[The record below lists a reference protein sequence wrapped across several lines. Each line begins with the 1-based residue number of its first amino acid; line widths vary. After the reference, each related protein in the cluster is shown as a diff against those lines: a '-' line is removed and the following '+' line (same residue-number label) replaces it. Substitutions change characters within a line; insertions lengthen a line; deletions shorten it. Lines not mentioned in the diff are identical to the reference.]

1 MLYLKDVNRDDLSPM
16 MKGYYDVKKE
26 HPNELVFYQLG
37 DFYEMFFDDA
47 MIASSVLE
55 LTLTGRDCG
64 LSERAPMCGLPIHA
78 VENYLTKLVQAG
90 YKVVLISQ
98 TSEPTKNS
106 KELVERSITKIVTAG
121 TLTDNL
127 DEKKNNYIL
136 SVASKKGVIGI
147 AYADITTGKLNMIM
161 ADSVRSFCDTLN
173 RIMPSEIIC
182 NGEGKL
188 LEKNIKEVSLSLLP
202 PFYAYQTPA
211 YEPLRAE
218 KVVKKH
224 FNVNSLKV
232 FDITENDT
240 MGICAVG
247 GLIEYLNETQRRN
260 LTNINKITVEK
271 PNEYMYIDTNTRKNL
286 EITENMTTKR
296 KKGSLIGILD
306 KTQTSMGARLLKNI
320 LDQPSVIEN
329 VINDRLDAV
338 DEFIQKRQ
346 VAESVITIL
355 SRINDIE
362 RLTGKIGFG
371 SINPA
376 DCNTLKNSLIEVNNL
391 RKLLV
396 NTLTAKNN
404 VKAFSELQGFEP
416 IISKLDSAIC
426 EDAGANIRNEGGF
439 IKLGYNSELD
449 SFKLASDMGRGKLS
463 AIENQIKEET
473 GIKNLKVS
481 YNKVFGYF
489 IEVTK
494 SQINLVP
501 SNWIRRQTTV
511 NGERYI
517 NEELKIIE
525 DKILSSGSLA
535 LQLENDLYN
544 EIKEFLKDNIVILQK
559 VSDAVAKLD
568 VTISLATVAY
578 QNAWVR
584 PIINNSIDEINIVDG
599 KHPVISSLLTDSSF
613 VPNDCLLDTAEN
625 RTMIITGPNMA
636 GKSTFMRQV
645 AIITFMA
652 HIGSFVPARK
662 AEICI
667 TDRIFTRIGASDD
680 LAFGQ
685 STFMVEMTEVANIL
699 NNATNKSLLIL
710 DEIGR
715 GTSTY
720 DGLSI
725 AWAVVE
731 YLSKNLKTKTLF
743 ATHYHELT
751 DLEGKIEGIKN
762 YRVLVKELPEGIVF
776 LHKIARGSANKSFG
790 IEVASIAGL
799 PKSIIE
805 RAKEILE
812 FQERANVRATK
823 DSFSDVEIKNTNTKE
838 NINTREILNI
848 LSDIDMNTVSPLVAF
863 STLQNLVDKV
873 RKN

>member
-1 MLYLKDVNRDDLSPM
+1 MLYLKDVKRDYLSPM

-47 MIASSVLE
+47 IITSSVLE

-64 LSERAPMCGLPIHA
+64 LGQRAPMCGIPIHA
-78 VENYLTKLVQAG
+78 IDNYLPKLVQMG

-98 TSEPTKNS
+98 TSEPTKGS
-106 KELVERSITKIVTAG
+106 KELVERNITKIVTAG
-121 TLTDNL
+121 TLTENL
-127 DEKKNNYIL
+127 DERKNNYIL
-136 SVASKKGVIGI
+136 SVAFKKDVIGI
-147 AYADITTGKLNMIM
+147 AYCDITTGKLNMLEVASIKEF
-161 ADSVRSFCDTLN
+161 SDTIN

-182 NGEGKL
+182 NTEAKA
-188 LEKNIKEVSLSLLP
+188 LESGIKEVALSILP
-202 PFYAYQTPA
+202 TFYVYQTPA
-211 YEPLRAE
+211 YEFSRAE
-218 KVVKKH
+218 RVTKKH
-224 FNVNSLKV
+224 FNVSSLTV
-232 FDITENDT
+232 FDINQNFTL
-240 MGICAVG
+240 GVCAIG
-247 GLIEYLNETQRRN
+247 GLLEYLNETQRRN
-260 LTNINKITVEK
+260 ISNINKITVEK
-271 PNEYMYIDTNTRKNL
+271 PSEYMYLDSNSRRNL
-286 EITENMTTKR
+286 EISENMTTRK
-296 KKGSLIGILD
+296 KKGSLIGVLD
-306 KTQTSMGARLLKNI
+306 KTKTSMGARYLRTL
-320 LDQPSVIEN
+320 LDQPSVIER

-338 DEFIQKRQ
+338 EELIQKKRLVDSCIEVLQ
-346 VAESVITIL
+346 KV
-355 SRINDIE
+355 NDIE
-362 RLTGKIGFG
+362 RLTGKIGYG

-376 DCNTLKNSLIEVNNL
+376 DCNTLKNSLIEVLNL
-391 RKLLV
+391 KNVLN
-396 NTLTAKNN
+396 NTLTAKENAEA
-404 VKAFSELQGFEP
+404 VEHMSGFEH
-416 IISKLDSAIC
+416 IIKKLDDAII
-426 EDAGANIRNEGGF
+426 EDAGANIRGEGGF
-439 IKLGYNSELD
+439 IKLGYSAELD
-449 SFKLASDMGRGKLS
+449 NYKLASDIGRGKLS
-463 AIENQIKEET
+463 SIESLLKEQT
-473 GIKNLKVS
+473 GIKNLKVA

-494 SQINLVP
+494 SQIGLVP

-517 NEELKIIE
+517 NEELKQIE
-525 DKILSSGSLA
+525 DNILSSGSLA
-535 LQLENDLYN
+535 LELENKLYA
-544 EIKEFLKDNIVILQK
+544 ELKDFLKSNIKILQD
-559 VSDAVAKLD
+559 VSNAVAKID
-568 VTISLATVAY
+568 CYISFAVVAS
-578 QNAWVR
+578 QNNWVR
-584 PIINNSIDEINIVDG
+584 PVINNSIEEINIVEG
-599 KHPVISSLLTDSSF
+599 KHPVVSSLIQDGSF
-613 VPNDCLLDTAEN
+613 VPNDCLLDTNEN

-652 HIGSFVPARK
+652 HIGSFVPARS
-662 AEICI
+662 AEISI

-685 STFMVEMTEVANIL
+685 STFMVEMNEVANIL

-751 DLEGKIEGIKN
+751 DLEGKIEGVKN
-762 YRVLVKELPEGIVF
+762 YRVLIKELPESIVF

-799 PKSIIE
+799 PEAIIK
-805 RAKEILE
+805 RAKEILHY
-812 FQERANVRATK
+812 QEQANTKATI
-823 DSFSDVEIKNTNTKE
+823 DSLKNTEIKNANTKE

-873 RKN
+873 KKY